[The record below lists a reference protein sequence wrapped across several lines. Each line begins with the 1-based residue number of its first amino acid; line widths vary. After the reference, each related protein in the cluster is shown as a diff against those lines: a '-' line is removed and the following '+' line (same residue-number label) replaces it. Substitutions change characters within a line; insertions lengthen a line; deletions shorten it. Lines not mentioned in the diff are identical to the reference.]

1 MLTDG
6 SESHETNSTSSEYSL
21 NICFEN
27 INYNVRH
34 GILAGGRKAI
44 LRNISGTFNSGE
56 LNVIIGQSGAGKSS
70 LMDILAGYTK
80 PTSGQL
86 YVNGRVRDEDTFRRQ
101 SCYILQD
108 DQLQEML
115 TIQENLTIAAEL
127 RLGNHVSR
135 EQKKK
140 RIKEIVTSLCLTEAR
155 HTRAGHLSGGQKK
168 RLAIGQEL
176 VTDPPVMFLDE
187 PTSGVDSLVTKK
199 IMELLHQLARQGRTV
214 VITMHQPSATLLPL
228 IDRLYAM
235 VGGNCAYIGS
245 VHSLL
250 PFLRKIDKPCQPYH
264 NPVEHLIELCG
275 ECEYQQA
282 LVEFSQNG
290 RNNEWIISTETESG
304 LDDKNIKLCSNE
316 VYLTTLPPPKEDPT
330 NKILL
335 ALKST
340 YSTSIWK
347 QFSTLTRRSVLS
359 TWRNPSFTMLLTL
372 IHCLM
377 ALFIG
382 FLFYDIGHD
391 ARYVRDN
398 YNMLYFSLMFLMFT
412 AFSAVTIT
420 FPQEIPVVRREYFNR
435 WYSTAAY
442 YSSTLVSA
450 IPTQGVCT
458 LTYAC
463 IVYWMTGQ
471 PPEPRRFFGFCWTL
485 LMVSGVALC
494 LGLLNGAMFNVKNG
508 VIFGPFVITPFTIFS
523 GFFLRYSDAPAFAR
537 WVFHISFLKHGLV
550 GLVFCIFGMDRE
562 KLPCSDIYCHY
573 RLPAQFLKDIEMI
586 DDPYFIVVIAL
597 FAIGAGVVLLS
608 YFILNFRL
616 KHKW

>member
-1 MLTDG
+1 MLSD
-6 SESHETNSTSSEYSL
+6 ESQESTSTSSEYSL
-21 NICFEN
+21 NISFEN

-34 GILAGGRKAI
+34 GILAGGRKTI
-44 LRNISGTFNSGE
+44 LRDVNGTFNSGE

-80 PTSGQL
+80 ATSGDI
-86 YVNGRVRDEDTFRRQ
+86 YVNGRLRDENTFRRQ

-108 DQLQEML
+108 DQLQDML

-127 RLGNHVSR
+127 RLGNHVSK
-135 EQKKK
+135 EQKEK
-140 RIKEIVTSLCLTEAR
+140 RINEIVTSLSLVEAR
-155 HTRAGHLSGGQKK
+155 HTRAGDLSGGQKK

-187 PTSGVDSLVTKK
+187 PTSGVDSSVTKK
-199 IMELLHQLARQGRTV
+199 IIELLHQLARQGRTV

-228 IDRLYAM
+228 IDRLYAL

-245 VHSLL
+245 VDSLL
-250 PFLRKIDKPCQPYH
+250 PFLKRIDRPCQPYH

-275 ECEYQQA
+275 EYEIQQV

-290 RNNEWIISTETESG
+290 RNNEWILSNETDSS
-304 LDDKNIKLCSNE
+304 LNDKNIKICNE

-330 NKILL
+330 KKILL
-335 ALKST
+335 SLKST
-340 YSTSIWK
+340 YSTSFWR
-347 QFSTLTRRSVLS
+347 QFSTLTRRSILS
-359 TWRNPSFTMLLTL
+359 IWRNPSFTLILTG

-382 FLFYDIGHD
+382 FLFFNIGHD
-391 ARYVRDN
+391 ARYVREN

-412 AFSAVTIT
+412 AFSAVTIN
-420 FPQEIPVVRREYFNR
+420 FPQEIPVVRREFFNR

-450 IPTQGVCT
+450 LPTQGICT

-471 PPEPRRFFGFCWTL
+471 PPEPKRFFGFCWTL
-485 LMVSGVALC
+485 LMVSSVALC
-494 LGLLNGAMFNVKNG
+494 LGLLNGATFNVKNG
-508 VIFGPFVITPFTIFS
+508 VIFGPFFILPFTIFS
-523 GFFLRYSDAPAFAR
+523 GFFLRYSDAPVFVQ
-537 WVFHISFLKHGLV
+537 WIFHISFLKHGLV
-550 GLVFCIFGMDRE
+550 GLVFSIFGMERE
-562 KLPCSDIYCHY
+562 KLPCSALYCHY
-573 RLPAQFLKDIEMI
+573 RLPAQFIKDVEMSTEQ
-586 DDPYFIVVIAL
+586 YFIVVIAL
-597 FAIGAGVVLLS
+597 FAIGTGVILIS